1 MSICDRPLKH
11 NIDSPLALSSTS
23 KAMSANNSC
32 NKLGLCEREASACDK
47 LSTKKKKITG
57 YKCNTDIK

>member
-47 LSTKKKKITG
+47 LSTKKK
-57 YKCNTDIK
+57 NHRL